1 MAVPTFTIVGN
12 LAADPEVRQG
22 NNGPWAT
29 FTVIT
34 TTRRRNRDTNEWED
48 GDRASFR
55 CVVYGDLAANLGS
68 SLSKGLRVIA
78 SGRLRDRQYTDNQ
91 GQTRYTTEFIVDEI
105 GPSLRYATAQVARTS
120 GGSGSYSGGFQGGNR
135 GGFQGNSGFQGN
147 RGGYNGGAGY
157 SGGSSYSGGASASQ
171 SAPAAAPQ
179 TGADPWGSPAG
190 GSFGS
195 FGSSDDFG
203 GANDEPEF

>member
-1 MAVPTFTIVGN
+1 MAVPTFTIIGN

-55 CVVYGDLAANLGS
+55 CVAYGDLAANIGS

-78 SGRLRDRQYTDNQ
+78 SGRLRDRQYQDNQ

-105 GPSLRYATAQVARTS
+105 GPSLRYATAAVTRTS
-120 GGSGSYSGGFQGGNR
+120 GGQGGYS
-135 GGFQGNSGFQGN
+135 SGFQGN
-147 RGGYNGGAGY
+147 RGANGGGFAGR
-157 SGGSSYSGGASASQ
+157 GGYSGGASAGFGGQPQQ
-171 SAPAAAPQ
+171 SAPASPAPA
-179 TGADPWGSPAG
+179 TGTDPWGTPSG
-190 GSFGS
+190 GSSFGS
-195 FGSSDDFG
+195 YGGASDFGSDS
-203 GANDEPEF
+203 DEPEF

>member
-1 MAVPTFTIVGN
+1 MAVPTFTIIGN

-55 CVVYGDLAANLGS
+55 CVVYGDLAANIGS

-78 SGRLRDRQYTDNQ
+78 SGRLRDRQYQDNQ

-105 GPSLRYATAQVARTS
+105 GPSLRYATAAVTRTS
-120 GGSGSYSGGFQGGNR
+120 GGQGGYSGGYSG
-135 GGFQGNSGFQGN
+135 GFQGN
-147 RGGYNGGAGY
+147 RGGNGGGFAGR
-157 SGGSSYSGGASASQ
+157 GGYSGGASAGFGGQPQ
-171 SAPAAAPQ
+171 SAPVSPAPA
-179 TGADPWGSPAG
+179 TGTDPWGTPSSG
-190 GSFGS
+190 SSFGS
-195 FGSSDDFG
+195 FGGSSDFG
-203 GANDEPEF
+203 SDNDEPEF